1 MPLESEPESSKPGR
15 AKPGRAKPGRAVTAC
30 LLIIGN
36 EILSGRTQ
44 DKNVAFIGGGLN
56 DLGVRLM
63 EVRVIPDVEAVI
75 VDTLNEV
82 RRRFDYVFT
91 TGGIGP
97 THDDITADCVAKA
110 FGLPLIVNPEARAI
124 LEAHYEPGQL
134 TEARLRMA
142 RTPEGAALIEN
153 PVSKAPG
160 FQVENVFV
168 MAGIPSIMQAMFN
181 SLKHRLVGGQPL
193 RSRTVMV
200 EMGESFVAEGLAA
213 VQDSHPDVEIGS
225 YPFNRDGTFG
235 TRLVLRSTGEESLTA
250 AAAALD
256 AMIAGLGAKGVWEAP
271 LAQQGQDQQGPGQQ
285 EEA

>member
-1 MPLESEPESSKPGR
+1 MSPQSGPGEPKAGPLKPG
-15 AKPGRAKPGRAVTAC
+15 GAVTAC

-44 DKNVAFIGGGLN
+44 DKNLAYIGEGLN
-56 DLGVRLM
+56 ELGVRLM
-63 EVRVIPDVEAVI
+63 EVRVIPDDERVI
-75 VDTLNEV
+75 IDTLNEV
-82 RRRFDYVFT
+82 RRGFDYVFT

-124 LEAHYEPGQL
+124 LEAHYPPGQL

-142 RTPEGAALIEN
+142 RTPEGARLIEN

-168 MAGIPSIMQAMFN
+168 MAGIPAVMQAMFN
-181 SLKHRLVGGQPL
+181 SLKHELVGGKPL
-193 RSRTVMV
+193 RSRTVKV
-200 EMGESFVAEGLAA
+200 EMGESFVAEGLSA

-225 YPFNRDGTFG
+225 YPFNRDGVFG
-235 TRLVLRSTGEESLTA
+235 TRLVLRSTEESELTA

-256 AMIAGLGAKGVWEAP
+256 AMLLGLGVEGVWEEVPDDAP
-271 LAQQGQDQQGPGQQ
+271 QSHRQA
-285 EEA
+285 